1 MYDNYGVTMTFCR
14 SFIRPEV
21 EGVFGEISKE
31 FLENET
37 LIQEKKVQFKD
48 IFLPYEDG
56 ITVYSQYT
64 QTILGMMLTCVEKGS
79 SYSASILLEIYK
91 AYYKDEYRRLK
102 KYHKLTA
109 DSFIK
114 EFADPENLEET
125 NNKSARLTVM
135 SRIMNID
142 VDESW
147 ASLLCFMNNHEKS
160 KREFWKRVEAA
171 AQSDEIIEARLKE
184 RSVISKWIINN
195 HPEMCSKVKYESD
208 RRYNIIRDIELLI
221 QLAVQGQ
228 DTMADGLL
236 KDIDDLYVNVLDVV
250 ETLNIKNK
258 ELPDFS
264 QFTLRE
270 LVLLAYINH
279 MATEYGRLYRIRREE
294 LWDLLGVSRYE
305 LVKDEE
311 ITDDKITLDMF
322 RKMSAQKNLDG
333 DRSIIDTKLLNRI
346 RSLLSKT

>member
-1 MYDNYGVTMTFCR
+1 
-14 SFIRPEV
+14 
-21 EGVFGEISKE
+21 
-31 FLENET
+31 
-37 LIQEKKVQFKD
+37 
-48 IFLPYEDG
+48 
-56 ITVYSQYT
+56 
-64 QTILGMMLTCVEKGS
+64 
-79 SYSASILLEIYK
+79 
-91 AYYKDEYRRLK
+91 
-102 KYHKLTA
+102 
-109 DSFIK
+109 
-114 EFADPENLEET
+114 
-125 NNKSARLTVM
+125 
-135 SRIMNID
+135 
-142 VDESW
+142 
-147 ASLLCFMNNHEKS
+147 
-160 KREFWKRVEAA
+160 
-171 AQSDEIIEARLKE
+171 
-184 RSVISKWIINN
+184 
-195 HPEMCSKVKYESD
+195 MCSKVKYESD